1 MRNGR
6 MINYRLSSDRLS
18 VDVYK
23 MICEA
28 YEFNDAY
35 TPDADQK
42 QQKQKFH
49 TELILDGII

>member
-1 MRNGR
+1 
-6 MINYRLSSDRLS
+6 
-18 VDVYK
+18 